1 MLYLAGPENNPSL
14 RVTPKTSLTSAV
26 IVLLFSLQIDALKFR
41 FISDR

>member
-14 RVTPKTSLTSAV
+14 RVTLKTLLMSAV